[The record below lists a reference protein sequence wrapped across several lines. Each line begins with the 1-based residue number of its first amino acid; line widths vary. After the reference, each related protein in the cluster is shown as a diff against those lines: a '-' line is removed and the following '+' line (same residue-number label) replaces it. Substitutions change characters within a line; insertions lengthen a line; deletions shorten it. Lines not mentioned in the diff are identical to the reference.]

1 MNTVLQARP
10 RNFVSTPT
18 LERTAFRTLRY
29 LKSGYSVH
37 LRGPAGTGKTTLAL
51 HLADLLGRPI
61 MLLFGDDEFKTS
73 DLIGSQSGYTRKKVV
88 DNYIHSVMKVEDEL
102 RHNWIDSRLTL
113 ACREGFT
120 LVYDEFNR
128 SRPEVNNVLLS
139 ALEEKLLVLPPTQ
152 NRSEYIRV
160 SPHFRAIFTSN
171 PEEYCGVHGTQDALQ
186 DRLITINMPEPD
198 ELAQQQILT
207 QKVGL
212 DPIAAQQIVRIV
224 RMFQADAAPDMVS
237 SLRPSLMI
245 ATICNDH
252 SILPLAENA
261 DFRDVCSDI
270 LLARSKHPLP
280 EATRRLWD
288 LFNQF
293 VASQVGV
300 AEQLQGSQAQR
311 TIRLH
316 GEDDDGEAASAPLP
330 SDAAVLDTAPADD
343 APITNA
349 TTEEPPVMESAP
361 VEAPA
366 LEAPVLEGV
375 AVEETAEETAVEGLV
390 QDEAVLEESA
400 SDIIAPVEDA
410 VAETVAP
417 VLEEAVIEA
426 EGTTEETAAVEAVAP
441 PIDPAQ
447 EVPAFGAMVA
457 EDVVL
462 DRPAPEEAVLEAPA
476 FDDLATETLAAETSD
491 EVEPVSMEAPVGEA
505 ALEEAPLEAEELVVA
520 ESALEDVVVDE
531 AIVEETGV
539 FEPPIP
545 QEDVFWDESSQEA
558 IFLEDE
564 PFLDDASQEAPVFEE
579 QPFPEDEPQENPT
592 FTEAAFLDEAAAVDE
607 IMTPQPM
614 EDEAMGEPPTAMDVV
629 SPEETVVDTI
639 PLAAPEPMISVP
651 VSAVAAPN
659 PAAFAPVTVDSPA
672 QGSSSANG
680 NGATT
685 PPSTPTDSPIEERIF
700 NFLDTVGSASF
711 SRIETD
717 LGLTRFQVVNA
728 LKAMLDQGLIE
739 KGGDGQR
746 PSIYQIRAE
755 YQELL

>member
-1 MNTVLQARP
+1 VNTVLQARP

-37 LRGPAGTGKTTLAL
+37 LKGPAGTGKTTLAL

-212 DPIAAQQIVRIV
+212 DPLAAQQIVRIV

-252 SILPLAENA
+252 GIIPLAENS

-270 LLARSKHPLP
+270 LLTRSKHPLP

-300 AEQLQGSQAQR
+300 AEQLQGSQSQR
-311 TIRLH
+311 AVRLH
-316 GEDDDGEAASAPLP
+316 GEEDDGEDAPAPLSP
-330 SDAAVLDTAPADD
+330 DPVMVDAAPADD
-343 APITNA
+343 APVTNA
-349 TTEEPPVMESAP
+349 ATEEPSVMEAAP
-361 VEAPA
+361 VEEPV
-366 LEAPVLEGV
+366 LEAPVLEDV
-375 AVEETAEETAVEGLV
+375 AVEETAVEEATVEALV
-390 QDEAVLEESA
+390 QEEAVLEESV
-400 SDIIAPVEDA
+400 SDAISPMEEAAVETA
-410 VAETVAP
+410 AP
-417 VLEEAVIEA
+417 VLEEAIIEA
-426 EGTTEETAAVEAVAP
+426 ENATEETAAVEAVAL
-441 PIDPAQ
+441 PIDPVQ
-447 EVPAFGAMVA
+447 ETPAFEETVA
-457 EDVVL
+457 EVVV
-462 DRPAPEEAVLEAPA
+462 PEEAVPEAVVLEETVPETPA
-476 FDDLATETLAAETSD
+476 SEELATEPSD
-491 EVEPVSMEAPVGEA
+491 LTEPVVEELT
-505 ALEEAPLEAEELVVA
+505 LEEAEPVVA
-520 ESALEDVVVDE
+520 ESALEEV
-531 AIVEETGV
+531 AVEETAV
-539 FEPPIP
+539 FEASIP
-545 QEDVFWDESSQEA
+545 QEEVFWDESSQEA
-558 IFLEDE
+558 VFLEDE
-564 PFLDDASQEAPVFEE
+564 PFLEDSTQEAPAFEE
-579 QPFPEDEPQENPT
+579 QPFPEDDTQENLT
-592 FTEAAFLDEAAAVDE
+592 FTEAAFLDESAAVDE
-607 IMTPQPM
+607 IIAPQTM
-614 EDEAMGEPPTAMDVV
+614 EDEATDESITAADAV
-629 SPEETVVDTI
+629 SPAEPAVETI

-651 VSAVAAPN
+651 VAAVANAN
-659 PAAFAPVTVDSPA
+659 SDAFAPVMVDSPT
-672 QGSSSANG
+672 NG
-680 NGATT
+680 NGLTNGNGVVT
-685 PPSTPTDSPIEERIF
+685 QPSPQTESPIEERIF

-728 LKAMLDQGLIE
+728 LKSMLDQGLIE
-739 KGGDGQR
+739 KGADGQR
-746 PSIYQIRAE
+746 PSVYQIRAE